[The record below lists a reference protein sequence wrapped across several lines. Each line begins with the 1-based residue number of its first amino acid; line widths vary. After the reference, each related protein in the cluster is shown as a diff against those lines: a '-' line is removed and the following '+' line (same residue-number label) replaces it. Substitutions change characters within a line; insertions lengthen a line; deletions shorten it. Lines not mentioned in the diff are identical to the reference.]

1 MGFNAGSNA
10 TGSGNVYI
18 GASVHGVAGESNHT
32 YIRNINNTIVSGGG
46 TDFVSVNLTTG
57 LLGHVSSSRR
67 YKDDI
72 KPMDKTSESL
82 YELKPVTYRF
92 KKDIDPSQ
100 EPGVWP
106 GC

>member
-1 MGFNAGSNA
+1 MLDAGIIA

-32 YIRNINNTIVSGGG
+32 YIRNIKDTIVSGGG

-67 YKDDI
+67 YKEDI
-72 KPMDKTSESL
+72 KSMDKTSELL

-92 KKDIDPSQ
+92 KKEIDPEP
-100 EPGVWP
+100 EPGVWL